1 MIKSLETFKEGGY
14 LPLKSPRGR
23 QLDTRGLEKVEI
35 HSMRNVQTKL
45 MKTWESIWTQSNA
58 DLKVYNKY
66 LLNNRPYPKNNT
78 EERK

>member
-1 MIKSLETFKEGGY
+1 MIKSLETFKDGGY

-45 MKTWESIWTQSNA
+45 MKT
-58 DLKVYNKY
+58 
-66 LLNNRPYPKNNT
+66 
-78 EERK
+78 

>member
-1 MIKSLETFKEGGY
+1 MIFRHFVLRDSNRGFLKMIKSLETFKDGGY

-45 MKTWESIWTQSNA
+45 MKT
-58 DLKVYNKY
+58 
-66 LLNNRPYPKNNT
+66 
-78 EERK
+78 